1 MCSTPIY
8 EKLLPLY
15 FPRSPEEEAAAKTLL
30 PQDTGITIYYSW
42 WFCIGD
48 EYGEPIVEAR
58 KIRIGAFPV
67 GPQAKNYDDDDD
79 DEDDEE
85 SGFLKY
91 IL

>member
-1 MCSTPIY
+1 M
-8 EKLLPLY
+8 
-15 FPRSPEEEAAAKTLL
+15 
-30 PQDTGITIYYSW
+30 
-42 WFCIGD
+42 
-48 EYGEPIVEAR
+48 EAR

-85 SGFLKY
+85 SGLLKY